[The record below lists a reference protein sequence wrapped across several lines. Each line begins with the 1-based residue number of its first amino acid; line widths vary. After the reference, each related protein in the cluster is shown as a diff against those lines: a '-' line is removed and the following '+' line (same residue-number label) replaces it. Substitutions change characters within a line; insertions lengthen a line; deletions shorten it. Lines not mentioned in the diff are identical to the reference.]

1 MLIAVPRETTPGET
15 RVAMTP
21 DAARRV
27 VDDERALRVESGAGR
42 GAGFADD
49 DYREVGAEVAGDPE
63 ALYDGADV
71 TLRVGPPR
79 PMDDGHEADLLPSG
93 SVLVGLLDPHGSADL
108 FRRLAEGG
116 VTAFSLEL
124 LPRIT
129 RAQRM
134 DALSAMSTVAGYRAA
149 LIAAGSLDKFFPML
163 MTAAGTVSPAR
174 VFVLGAGVAGLQAI
188 ATCRRLGAEVEA
200 FDIRPE
206 VAEQVESLGADF
218 VHLEEEGAELAEAG
232 GGEGG
237 YAGEL
242 SDEEQAREREMI
254 GRHVAEAD
262 VVITTAQIPGG
273 EAPTLVTADMVGDMR
288 PGSVIVDLAGESG
301 GNCELSR
308 VGETVREGGVV
319 IQAPTNLPASLP
331 VHASQMYA
339 RNLTSFLD
347 HIAPEGRVEVD
358 LEDEIQEACCVT
370 HDGDVRF
377 EP

>member
-21 DAARRV
+21 DAARRI
-27 VDDERALRVESGAGR
+27 VDDERELRVQAGAGA
-42 GAGFADD
+42 GAGVADD
-49 DYREVGAEVAGDPE
+49 EYREVGARVADGPE
-63 ALYDGADV
+63 ALHDGADV
-71 TLRVGPPR
+71 TLRVRPPR
-79 PMDDGHEADLLPSG
+79 QLDGGHEADLLPPG
-93 SVLVGLLDPHGSADL
+93 SVLVGLLDPHGSAAL
-108 FRRLAEGG
+108 FRRLADRD

-134 DALSAMSTVAGYRAA
+134 DALSSMSTVAGYRAA
-149 LIAAGSLDKFFPML
+149 LLAAGSLDKFFPML
-163 MTAAGTVSPAR
+163 MTAAGTVSPAQ

-218 VHLEEEGAELAEAG
+218 VRLEEEGEGLAEAA

-262 VVITTAQIPGG
+262 VVITTALVPGG
-273 EAPTLVTADMVGDMR
+273 QAPTLVTAGMVADMR

-308 VGETVREGGVV
+308 FGETVREGGVV
-319 IQAPTNLPASLP
+319 IRAPANLPASLP
-331 VHASQMYA
+331 AHASQMYA
-339 RNLTSFLD
+339 RNLIAFLD
-347 HIAPEGRVEVD
+347 HVAPEGRMEID
-358 LEDEIQEACCVT
+358 LDDEIQEACCVT

>member
-27 VDDERALRVESGAGR
+27 VDEQRELRLESGAGER
-42 GAGFADD
+42 AGFDD
-49 DYREVGAEVAGDPE
+49 AAYREVGAEVADGPR
-63 ALYDGADV
+63 ALHEGADV
-71 TLRVGPPR
+71 VLRVRPPR
-79 PMDDGHEADLLPSG
+79 PLDDGHEADLLPDG

-108 FRRLAEGG
+108 FRRLADRN
-116 VTAFSLEL
+116 VTAYSLEL

-134 DALSAMSTVAGYRAA
+134 DALSSMSTVAGYKAA
-149 LIAAGSLDKFFPML
+149 LVAANSLDKFFPML
-163 MTAAGTVSPAR
+163 MTAAGTVSPAK

-218 VHLEEEGAELAEAG
+218 VHLEEEDEELAGAG

-237 YAGEL
+237 YAEEL

-262 VVITTAQIPGG
+262 VVITTAQVPGG
-273 EAPTLVTADMVGDMR
+273 KAPTLVTAEMVGDMR

-301 GNCELSR
+301 GNCELTR
-308 VGETVREGGVV
+308 TGETVREHGVV
-319 IQAPTNLPASLP
+319 IRAPANLPASLP

-347 HIAPEGRVEVD
+347 HIAPEGRVEID

>member
-1 MLIAVPRETTPGET
+1 MLIAVPREATQDET

-27 VDDERALRVESGAGR
+27 VDEERTLRVESGAGD
-42 GAGFADD
+42 GGGFSDD
-49 DYREVGAEVAGDPE
+49 DYREIGAEVADDPE
-63 ALYDGADV
+63 SLYEGADV
-71 TLRVGPPR
+71 TLRVRPPR
-79 PMDDGHEADLLPSG
+79 ELDDGHEADLLPSG
-93 SVLVGLLDPHGSADL
+93 SVLIGLLDPHGSADL
-108 FRRLAEGG
+108 FRRLADGG

-134 DALSAMSTVAGYRAA
+134 DALSSMSTVAGYRAA
-149 LIAAGSLDKFFPML
+149 LMAAGSLDKFFPML
-163 MTAAGTVSPAR
+163 MTAAGTVSPAQ

-218 VHLEEEGAELAEAG
+218 VHLEEEDEDLAEAA
-232 GGEGG
+232 GEGG

-254 GRHVAEAD
+254 GRHVAGAD
-262 VVITTAQIPGG
+262 VVITTAQVPGG
-273 EAPTLVTADMVGDMR
+273 KAPTLVTSEMVGDMR

-301 GNCELSR
+301 GNCELSQ
-308 VGETVREGGVV
+308 VGETVRESGVV
-319 IQAPTNLPASLP
+319 IRAPTDLPASLP

-347 HIAPEGRVEVD
+347 HIAPEGHVEID

-377 EP
+377 ES

>member
-27 VDDERALRVESGAGR
+27 VDEERALRVESGAGR
-42 GAGFADD
+42 GAGSADD
-49 DYREVGAEVAGDPE
+49 DYREVGAEVADGPE

-71 TLRVGPPR
+71 TLRVRPPR
-79 PMDDGHEADLLPSG
+79 QLDDGHEADLLPTG
-93 SVLVGLLDPHGSADL
+93 SVLIGLLDPHGSADL
-108 FRRLAEGG
+108 FRRLADGG
-116 VTAFSLEL
+116 ITAFSLEL

-134 DALSAMSTVAGYRAA
+134 DALSSMSTVAGYRAA

-218 VHLEEEGAELAEAG
+218 VHLEEEGEELAEAG

-262 VVITTAQIPGG
+262 VVITTAQVPGG
-273 EAPTLVTADMVGDMR
+273 EAPTLVTAGMVRDMR

-308 VGETVREGGVV
+308 AGETVRESGVV
-319 IQAPTNLPASLP
+319 IQAPANLPASLP

-347 HIAPEGRVEVD
+347 HIAPEGRVEID

-377 EP
+377 ES

>member
-1 MLIAVPRETTPGET
+1 MLIAVPREVTQDET

-27 VDDERALRVESGAGR
+27 VGDERTLRVESGAGD
-42 GAGFADD
+42 GAGFSDD
-49 DYREVGAEVAGDPE
+49 DYREIGAEVADGPE
-63 ALYDGADV
+63 ALYEGADV
-71 TLRVGPPR
+71 TLRVRPPR
-79 PMDDGHEADLLPSG
+79 ELDGGHEADLLPSG
-93 SVLVGLLDPHGSADL
+93 SVLIGLLDPHGSADL
-108 FRRLAEGG
+108 FRRLADGG

-134 DALSAMSTVAGYRAA
+134 DALSSMSTVAGYRAA

-163 MTAAGTVSPAR
+163 MTAAGTVSPAQ

-218 VHLEEEGAELAEAG
+218 VHLEEDEELAEAG

-254 GRHVAEAD
+254 GRHVAGAD
-262 VVITTAQIPGG
+262 VVITTAQVPGG
-273 EAPTLVTADMVGDMR
+273 EAPTLVTSEMVGDMR

-319 IQAPTNLPASLP
+319 IRAPTDLPASLP

-347 HIAPEGRVEVD
+347 HIAPEGRVEID

-377 EP
+377 ES

>member
-27 VDDERALRVESGAGR
+27 VDDDRALRVESGAGR

-49 DYREVGAEVAGDPE
+49 DYREVGAEVADGPE
-63 ALYDGADV
+63 ALCDGADV
-71 TLRVGPPR
+71 TLRVRPPR
-79 PMDDGHEADLLPSG
+79 RLDDGHEAELLPSG
-93 SVLVGLLDPHGSADL
+93 SVLIGLLDPHGSADL
-108 FRRLAEGG
+108 FRRLADGG
-116 VTAFSLEL
+116 ITAFSLEL

-134 DALSAMSTVAGYRAA
+134 DALSSMSTVAGYRAA

-218 VHLEEEGAELAEAG
+218 VHLEEEELAEAG

-262 VVITTAQIPGG
+262 VVITTAQVPGG
-273 EAPTLVTADMVGDMR
+273 EAPTLVTAGMVGDMR

-308 VGETVREGGVV
+308 AGETVREDGVV
-319 IQAPTNLPASLP
+319 IQAPANLPASLP

-347 HIAPEGRVEVD
+347 HIAPEGRVEID

-377 EP
+377 ES

>member
-27 VDDERALRVESGAGR
+27 LDEERELRVESGAGER
-42 GAGFADD
+42 AGFDD
-49 DYREVGAEVAGDPE
+49 AAYRDVGADLADGPR
-63 ALYDGADV
+63 ALHQGADV
-71 TLRVGPPR
+71 VLRVRPPR
-79 PMDDGHEADLLPSG
+79 PSDDGHEADLLPDG

-108 FRRLAEGG
+108 FRRLADRN
-116 VTAFSLEL
+116 VTAYSLEL

-134 DALSAMSTVAGYRAA
+134 DALSAMSTVAGYKAA
-149 LIAAGSLDKFFPML
+149 LIAADSLDKFFPML
-163 MTAAGTVSPAR
+163 MTAAGTVSPAK

-218 VHLEEEGAELAEAG
+218 VHLEEEDEELAGA

-254 GRHVAEAD
+254 GRHVAGAD
-262 VVITTAQIPGG
+262 VVITTAQVPGG
-273 EAPTLVTADMVGDMR
+273 KAPILVTGEMVGDMR

-301 GNCELSR
+301 GNCELTR
-308 VGETVREGGVV
+308 AGETVREHGVV
-319 IQAPTNLPASLP
+319 IRAPANLPASLP

-347 HIAPEGRVEVD
+347 HIAPEGRVEID

-370 HDGDVRF
+370 HDGNVRF

>member
-1 MLIAVPRETTPGET
+1 MLIAVPRETSPGET

-21 DAARRV
+21 DAARRIA
-27 VDDERALRVESGAGR
+27 DGEPELRVEAGAGE
-42 GAGFADD
+42 GAGIGDGE
-49 DYREVGAEVAGDPE
+49 YREVGAEVAAGPE
-63 ALYDGADV
+63 ELYRGADV
-71 TLRVGPPR
+71 VLRVRPPR
-79 PMDDGHEADLLPSG
+79 PLDDGHEADLLPRG
-93 SVLVGLLDPHGSADL
+93 SALVGLLGPHGSADL
-108 FRRLAEGG
+108 FRRLADRD
-116 VTAFSLEL
+116 VTAYSLEL

-134 DALSAMSTVAGYRAA
+134 DALSSMSTVAGYRAA
-149 LIAAGSLDKFFPML
+149 LLGAGALDKFFPML
-163 MTAAGTVSPAR
+163 MTAAGTVSPAQ

-218 VHLEEEGAELAEAG
+218 VHVDEEELGGAGA
-232 GGEGG
+232 GEGG

-254 GRHVAEAD
+254 GRHVADAD
-262 VVITTAQIPGG
+262 VVITTARVPGG
-273 EAPTLVTADMVGDMR
+273 EAPTLVTAGMVADMR
-288 PGSVIVDLAGESG
+288 RGAVIVDLAGESG

-308 VGETVREGGVV
+308 AGETVRESGVI
-319 IQAPTNLPASLP
+319 IQAPANLPASLP
-331 VHASQMYA
+331 AHASQMYA

-347 HIAPEGRVEVD
+347 HVAPEGRVVVD
-358 LEDEIQEACCVT
+358 LEDEIQDACCVT
-370 HDGDVRF
+370 HDGAVRF

>member
-27 VDDERALRVESGAGR
+27 VDEQRELRLESGAGER
-42 GAGFADD
+42 AGFDD
-49 DYREVGAEVAGDPE
+49 AAYRDAGVEVADGPR
-63 ALYDGADV
+63 ALHEGADV
-71 TLRVGPPR
+71 VLRVRPPR
-79 PMDDGHEADLLPSG
+79 PLDEGHEADLLPDG

-108 FRRLAEGG
+108 FRRLADRN
-116 VTAFSLEL
+116 VTAYSLEL

-134 DALSAMSTVAGYRAA
+134 DALSAMSTVAGYKAA
-149 LIAAGSLDKFFPML
+149 LIAADSLDKFFPML
-163 MTAAGTVSPAR
+163 MTAAGTVSPAK

-218 VHLEEEGAELAEAG
+218 VHLEEEGEELAGAG

-254 GRHVAEAD
+254 GRHVAGAD
-262 VVITTAQIPGG
+262 VVITTAQVPGG
-273 EAPTLVTADMVGDMR
+273 KAPTLVTAEMVGDMR

-301 GNCELSR
+301 GNCELTR
-308 VGETVREGGVV
+308 PGETVREHGVA
-319 IQAPTNLPASLP
+319 IRAPANLPASLP

-347 HIAPEGRVEVD
+347 HIAPEGRVEID